1 MKATTKKALDCSWRA
16 ATLAAETDGT
26 GSEQAKVVL
35 EKRPRPKVPST
46 LEGSAALSY
55 ADIGF
60 FFVAVF
66 FLAMMFRIGVH
77 LHLLSQTR
85 LDNPTLP
92 CQLTISLSLL
102 GSLYAIIRL
111 RHGRGVWKCLGWSW
125 PRRIHLVAAL
135 VDGIGL
141 GIGVDVIAHATTPT
155 THVIHVWNLILLD
168 GLLGPIIEES
178 LFRGCLLPIVA
189 RTTGPTIAVISTAAV
204 FGTVHPITTLVQ
216 WLCFVT
222 TGTAFGWIRVKS
234 GSTTASA
241 LMHAIYNATLF
252 LCQAL

>member
-1 MKATTKKALDCSWRA
+1 MNANTKKTEEFSPRA
-16 ATLAAETDGT
+16 ALAAETEGT
-26 GSEQAKVVL
+26 SGSERAKITV
-35 EKRPRPKVPST
+35 EERPRWKLPST
-46 LEGSAALSY
+46 LEVSAALSY

-60 FFVAVF
+60 FFVAAF

-92 CQLTISLSLL
+92 FHLTISLSLL
-102 GSLYAIIRL
+102 GSLYAIVRL

-125 PRRIHLVAAL
+125 PGRIHLVGAL
-135 VDGIGL
+135 VNGIGL

-178 LFRGCLLPIVA
+178 LFRGSLLPIVA
-189 RTTGPTIAVISTAAV
+189 RTTGPTISVISTAAV
-204 FGTVHPITTLVQ
+204 
-216 WLCFVT
+216 LCNGF
-222 TGTAFGWIRVKS
+222 
-234 GSTTASA
+234 AS
-241 LMHAIYNATLF
+241 
-252 LCQAL
+252 